1 MSTPNPLDDSLYN
14 SMNSPTMGLAMGLL
28 SAGGPSSTPVSLGQA
43 LDQGLQTTRQYR
55 GQGSGTQ
62 DQEQQRQ
69 LLLALTRLMMAR
81 NGAGQIAP
89 IASGGSAGGT
99 P

>member
-1 MSTPNPLDDSLYN
+1 MSTSDPFDNDLYDST
-14 SMNSPTMGLAMGLL
+14 NSPTMGLAMGLL

-43 LDQGLQTTRQYR
+43 LGQGLQTARQYG
-55 GQGSGTQ
+55 GQGRGAQ

-69 LLLALTRLMMAR
+69 LLLALARLMMAS
-81 NGAGQIAP
+81 NGAGQIVP